1 MYPPIHKKPQITY
14 SFDRLD
20 MLWDRYPQFHEM
32 STFATLEEL
41 LEDHESYRKDF
52 DELREEYE
60 SGGYD
65 RFLVQLSWSDLPY
78 RRATKEFIEKAG
90 SIRTNPYVEAFIDQ
104 FAHIDT
110 DRKACFLFPESYI
123 SQFFVIM
130 EVCKE
135 AESFYPVR
143 NLFPDEEKIHYLA
156 IFDKANIDAVLLMY
170 HLLYT
175 NSSQDLYGGYSLYDY
190 SLPWYQNHLWTCGT
204 VLRSPY
210 LPDKLAKFQGN
221 LPFYHNPAK
230 TVYVRR
236 NIDHIKECGYITSEL
251 EFFLDLTRVIMPLF
265 QWWYTDLA
273 LYEEKD
279 GLRTNWRLRRTR
291 IRTELTADGTIRP
304 KWKHELSLFQAIR
317 KRHPDTLYQ
326 YRPDW
331 LGRQSLDLY
340 IPSLKTAIEYQ
351 GIQHYMPIDF
361 FGGEDALAARQEL
374 DRQKRQLCEANGVRL
389 IEWPYSCEP
398 TDKNVREALASDNA
412 LAPRN

>member
-1 MYPPIHKKPQITY
+1 
-14 SFDRLD
+14 
-20 MLWDRYPQFHEM
+20 
-32 STFATLEEL
+32 
-41 LEDHESYRKDF
+41 
-52 DELREEYE
+52 
-60 SGGYD
+60 
-65 RFLVQLSWSDLPY
+65 
-78 RRATKEFIEKAG
+78 
-90 SIRTNPYVEAFIDQ
+90 
-104 FAHIDT
+104 
-110 DRKACFLFPESYI
+110 
-123 SQFFVIM
+123 
-130 EVCKE
+130 
-135 AESFYPVR
+135 
-143 NLFPDEEKIHYLA
+143 
-156 IFDKANIDAVLLMY
+156 MY

-175 NSSQDLYGGYSLYDY
+175 NSSEDLYGGYSLYDY
-190 SLPWYQNHLWTCGT
+190 SLPWYQNHLWVDGT

-210 LPDKLAKFQGN
+210 LPDKLAKFQGS

-236 NIDHIKECGYITSEL
+236 NIEHMKECGYITSEL

-265 QWWYTDLA
+265 QWWYMDLA

-279 GLRTNWRLRRTR
+279 GLRTNWRLKRTR

-326 YRPDW
+326 YRPEW

-398 TDKNVREALASDNA
+398 TDKNVREALASENT
-412 LAPRN
+412 LAPKN